1 MHKSL
6 KMVGYSLAIVGFVRV
21 VKHIMHCKEWRS
33 VWHKIKVED
42 KKPAGET
49 ESDKTK
55 VEDEKTTGS
64 RYGSNPVKY

>member
-21 VKHIMHCKEWRS
+21 VKHIMHCKECS
-33 VWHKIKVED
+33 LWHKIKVED
-42 KKPAGET
+42 KKPASET
-49 ESDKTK
+49 EPNNTK
-55 VEDEKTTGS
+55 ENDEKRTGS